1 MEVFMKSAALQMIET
16 QLPLLSSDEQLLL
29 IERLVRQLRR
39 RRITPEME
47 AELVEMANDPQ
58 IQKELREINEEFAVT
73 EEDGLEGL

>member
-1 MEVFMKSAALQMIET
+1 MKSAALQMIET

>member
-1 MEVFMKSAALQMIET
+1 MIET

-29 IERLVRQLRR
+29 IERLVHQLRR

-47 AELVEMANDPQ
+47 AELAEMAKDPEIRQ
-58 IQKELREINEEFAVT
+58 QLREIEEEFSVA